1 MITDPIDVEIAAK
14 LRALR
19 KERGLSQTALGAAAG
34 VTFQQIQKYETGA
47 NRVSASRLYKLA
59 KALDTPVADF
69 FPS

>member
-1 MITDPIDVEIAAK
+1 MITDPIDVHIAAK

-19 KERGLSQTALGAAAG
+19 KKRSISQAALGAAGG
-34 VTFQQIQKYETGA
+34 VSFQQIQKYENGV

-59 KALDTPVADF
+59 KALDVSILDF

>member
-14 LRALR
+14 LRALG
-19 KERGLSQTALGAAAG
+19 KERHMTQSDLAAAAG
-34 VTFQQIQKYETGA
+34 VTFQQIQKYEKGA
-47 NRVSASRLYKLA
+47 NRFSASRLYRLA